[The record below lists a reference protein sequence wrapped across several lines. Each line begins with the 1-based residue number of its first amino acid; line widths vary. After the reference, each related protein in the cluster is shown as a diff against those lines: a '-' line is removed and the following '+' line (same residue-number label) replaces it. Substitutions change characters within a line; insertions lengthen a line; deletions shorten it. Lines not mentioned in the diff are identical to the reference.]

1 MTTSRS
7 FTSIYASIA
16 CLSVLGCAAGTAYS
30 TSIWLLISAAAI
42 GLGILAAVFV
52 RRVVRSVEDKAS
64 AAHSKLRDETK
75 AIIEPVRQ
83 EIDYLFKILPVHRE
97 QMQQVIDATEQAALN
112 LGHEF
117 RAILQNLGET
127 TSTALSLGE
136 SLMDDKNER
145 NIVTTLSQN
154 ERALEHMR
162 RSFDE
167 RSNDSSGLI
176 NSLRSVQERSKIVHD
191 QTARIHKLAQT
202 TNLLALNAAV
212 EAARSG
218 EVGRGFAV
226 VAGEVRNLS
235 IQSATAADDIEKTI
249 SEFTNALDQLA
260 QTISGYVKDEAS
272 MFDTVH
278 GSMQSLTGEL
288 VGIIVEMNGNN
299 DKIADGNKKAQKT
312 VHDIVM
318 SLQFQDSTRQV
329 LEHVRNDLNRLADSL
344 AQRVGAL
351 DRWCNAQGLALQL
364 GNETNDLYQSY
375 TMNSERAIYGKHAKD
390 GARVAA
396 KDGDKSPSEDVTFF

>member
-1 MTTSRS
+1 MNAPSNLAP
-7 FTSIYASIA
+7 IYALIGG
-16 CLSVLGCAAGTAYS
+16 VTIIGIAAGGGYS
-30 TSIWLLISAAAI
+30 APAWIFTGLMAITLGLLAAI
-42 GLGILAAVFV
+42 LV
-52 RRVVRSVEDKAS
+52 RKTVRAIE
-64 AAHSKLRDETK
+64 AHAQTQHVQFRQEAKE
-75 AIIEPVRQ
+75 IIFPVRQ
-83 EIDYLFKILPVHRE
+83 EIDYLFKVLPVHRE
-97 QMQQVIDATEQAALN
+97 QMQRVIASTEQAALS
-112 LGHEF
+112 LGAEF
-117 RAILQNLGET
+117 QAILRSLSET
-127 TSTALSLGE
+127 TTTALSLGE
-136 SLMDDKNER
+136 TLMDEHSDR
-145 NIVTTLSQN
+145 NIVSTLSQN
-154 ERALEHMR
+154 ERALENMR

-299 DKIADGNKKAQKT
+299 DKIADGNKQVQQT
-312 VHDIVM
+312 VQNVIVT
-318 SLQFQDSTRQV
+318 LQFQDATRQV
-329 LEHVRNDLNRLADSL
+329 LEHVRDDLNRLADSL
-344 AQRVGAL
+344 TQRVDTL
-351 DRWCNAQGLALQL
+351 DRWCAERGV
-364 GNETNDLYQSY
+364 EYQAGHESKDVYSSY
-375 TMNSERAIYGKHAKD
+375 TMDSERAVYSKLAAGTA
-390 GARVAA
+390 GAPPENSVGTEN
-396 KDGDKSPSEDVTFF
+396 KDVTLF